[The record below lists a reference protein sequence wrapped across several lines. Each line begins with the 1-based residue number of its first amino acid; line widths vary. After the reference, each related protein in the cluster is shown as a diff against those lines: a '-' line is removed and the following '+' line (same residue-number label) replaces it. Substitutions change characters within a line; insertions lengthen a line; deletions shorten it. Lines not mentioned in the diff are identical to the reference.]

1 MGEKMQG
8 QVRFYFPG
16 RSHTAAPASSNLSMR
31 KSAYVRY
38 IEKRNS
44 FVQLEF
50 MDLVGG
56 LSYLEFPTKVR

>member
-1 MGEKMQG
+1 
-8 QVRFYFPG
+8 
-16 RSHTAAPASSNLSMR
+16 MR

-38 IEKRNS
+38 IEKRNN

-56 LSYLEFPTKVR
+56 LSYLEFPIKVLDKKVVAGVEVA